1 MFVPFCF
8 SLVRLVSCWEIR
20 NSVIVVVPCQITPA
34 EFIQYY
40 GNVSASI
47 DDDDYFELMIRNAWH
62 ISGGEGWC
70 ANSTCRRV
78 LVTHEDGSQS
88 VEEIK
93 NDIGM
98 AADNKKAMMANL
110 QNQGIKASSL
120 DTTGNCDAETPSK
133 TVSTM
138 VRVRGWAR
146 VRIA

>member
-1 MFVPFCF
+1 VEDSKFC
-8 SLVRLVSCWEIR
+8 LCCPW
-20 NSVIVVVPCQITPA
+20 QITPA

-138 VRVRGWAR
+138 VRAR
-146 VRIA
+146 VRMTVILFSWAHVQ